1 MSKNNTQTKNTTTIL
16 SLVCFLCDKHFK
28 SHNYKLF
35 CEGCENNEYDDEDDM
50 EEYFQQEQQER
61 ELEYKAANCECGA
74 WQISKNG
81 EVFQVADCCCS

>member
-1 MSKNNTQTKNTTTIL
+1 MSENNTQIKNTTPIL
-16 SLVCFLCDKHFK
+16 SLVCFLCDNDFGSYSYK
-28 SHNYKLF
+28 SF
-35 CEGCENNEYDDEDDM
+35 CGRCENNEYDDEDDM